1 MKTPEDE
8 QIGLAE
14 IPWGLRGAV
23 LLHSNRANRVRT
35 GAPCLLFTH
44 PPDDRLAHQK
54 IHDEREQERRDDREK
69 DHREAAHLAAERP
82 HFHIASNPHVLPLLF
97 DGHLTLGVA
106 GSSRACS
113 VHRFRASLPRSTDAS
128 ARTPLVSSKFGLA
141 PCVLRTAVRS
151 CSAYESSS
159 ASYAPPVLRPATP
172 FMLQFLVY
180 LALSGRPVFRALHAC
195 ASPLRRRPKQR
206 SRNSRRGD
214 HAFVILE
221 RDVSTS

>member
-1 MKTPEDE
+1 
-8 QIGLAE
+8 
-14 IPWGLRGAV
+14 
-23 LLHSNRANRVRT
+23 
-35 GAPCLLFTH
+35 
-44 PPDDRLAHQK
+44 
-54 IHDEREQERRDDREK
+54 
-69 DHREAAHLAAERP
+69 
-82 HFHIASNPHVLPLLF
+82 VLPLLF

-159 ASYAPPVLRPATP
+159 ASYAPPVLGPATP

-206 SRNSRRGD
+206 SRIRAEVIMHSSSSSEMSRLRDGVV
-214 HAFVILE
+214 ATRE
-221 RDVSTS
+221 RCGA